1 MNFVGNSLRKILP
14 NLLTVLRVL
23 AIPAVVSSFFA
34 SFENAQ
40 YVTLCIF
47 LVACITDFLDG
58 FLARMWKV
66 QSRFGRLFDPVADK
80 LIVISTMVM
89 LVYVGKMSGSAV
101 VFIVIIVCREVLV
114 SGMREFLVAAGIS
127 LPVSDVGKMK
137 TVVQAVATCFL
148 ILKDGVASIVG
159 EALLSVA
166 ALLSKTPFTQHSNI
180 NKPVK
185 QATSDK
191 IL

>member
-1 MNFVGNSLRKILP
+1 MGNSLRKILP

-80 LIVISTMVM
+80 LIVLSTMVM
-89 LVYVGKMSGSAV
+89 LVHVGKMSGSAV
-101 VFIVIIVCREVLV
+101 VFIVIILCREVLV

-137 TVVQAVATCFL
+137 TVVQAIATCFL
-148 ILKDGVASIVG
+148 ILRDEIASIIG

-166 ALLSKTPFTQHSNI
+166 ALLSTYSMYLYIRTAMLKLKNSNL
-180 NKPVK
+180 P
-185 QATSDK
+185 
-191 IL
+191 